1 MSLGCAR
8 YHLYPD
14 ECNNRYRL
22 HKDGS
27 RSACVHQDNGC
38 VEEADHQSIPPA
50 PPTAHEPPSPPFVQV
65 VHPATA
71 STQIVLADT
80 FQTAPPGRR
89 TYRPLQYLTQNG
101 YPETPGANVTNAMID
116 ANIVLC
122 AQGECTKLICATSCD
137 ESIGKISP
145 ECKSITWMPS
155 LQACDYHADNHTAPA
170 GFDDMGR
177 EYYVSSPAEEGYIN
191 VQLTITDPQHLN
203 VMVDANGNRG
213 AMRPIF
219 VMDAEP
225 NAHGGALA
233 WRGTFTTGGD
243 SGNNANRCG
252 ATGEPYDAL
261 YYTQVGCRYT
271 DGSGDSPAGNDYPY
285 NVARNVVAKGV
296 YYFGVRA
303 TSNPDGFTG
312 NEHDF
317 YAHIG
322 RPPDIIEHQLYQ
334 DTLIEITLTI
344 GDPDNN
350 YEELPSAQWQW
361 TIHS

>member
-1 MSLGCAR
+1 
-8 YHLYPD
+8 
-14 ECNNRYRL
+14 
-22 HKDGS
+22 
-27 RSACVHQDNGC
+27 
-38 VEEADHQSIPPA
+38 
-50 PPTAHEPPSPPFVQV
+50 
-65 VHPATA
+65 
-71 STQIVLADT
+71 
-80 FQTAPPGRR
+80 
-89 TYRPLQYLTQNG
+89 
-101 YPETPGANVTNAMID
+101 
-116 ANIVLC
+116 
-122 AQGECTKLICATSCD
+122 
-137 ESIGKISP
+137 
-145 ECKSITWMPS
+145 MPS
-155 LQACDYHADNHTAPA
+155 LQRVIMRRQLHADSTTWVAVLCFFSRRRRLHQHAA
-170 GFDDMGR
+170 D
-177 EYYVSSPAEEGYIN
+177 
-191 VQLTITDPQHLN
+191 VQTPSMN

-350 YEELPSAQWQW
+350 YEGAAISSVAVDHPLVTSPPSPPPPSPPPLPPPSPPPPAPPPSPPPPSPPLLAATVTTAFAAA
-361 TIHS
+361 TIAATPVTTATITASTFTTAATKPTAAATIARLHHLLTHRPHFRIVATASDITATRAV